1 MEQFRLPAWQLWLVF
16 LLPLLLYANTF
27 KHQYA
32 LDDSIV
38 ITDNQFVQKGISG
51 IGDILSHDSFVG
63 YFGKQKN
70 LVAGGRYRP
79 LSLVTFAIEHSF
91 GGNNPELSHFINVL
105 IYAFSAFI
113 LLLFLFRFLQH
124 LKVSESLKW
133 HLPLLATLI
142 FIAHPVHT
150 EAVANI
156 KGRDELMALLFILL
170 ALLKFEQWLRN
181 PSSKILIFSGVYFF
195 LALLSKESAYPFI
208 LVFPALTFFVRDS
221 NIKQIVR
228 SGIPF
233 FVAAGLALLIRFWA
247 IGTTSISGNADLMNN
262 PFVLASG
269 TERMGT
275 IAFTLLKYWQLWIF
289 PTHLTNDYYP
299 FQIAYHSISNPMALG
314 GIFIYLGLLITGII
328 GFFRRKLL
336 PASMLIYVLAM
347 LPVSNIFFPVG
358 TFMNERFLYLP
369 SFGLAMASA
378 YLLIKMSELTVKKI
392 SGNDWWTYWKSM
404 PLAALAVFAIL
415 TLFSLK
421 TVSRNPVW
429 KNNQTLFLHDVDVST
444 NSAKANNAA
453 GGMLY
458 DLAQQNPDK
467 QNAKLQYEQSR
478 QYLEKAVA
486 IYPDY
491 AAAWTTLGNDYYYI
505 SHDYRKAINAYLKAG
520 GPSALQ
526 NLEGMGNMALQDKE
540 YRGAFMAYRALIRTN
555 KENDHYMQKLGMAY
569 LQANRPDS
577 AIYYFDKTIQLNPK
591 NDMAWVK
598 KGLAYA
604 RDKQMTDK
612 GLECFLTAYNINA
625 NNAEALENAAI
636 VYAGDEKFEQAIIYF
651 KKALHLHPNDKTLLR
666 NIGNLYLQTG
676 QIDEANDYLQ
686 RAVLPK

>member
-1 MEQFRLPAWQLWLVF
+1 
-16 LLPLLLYANTF
+16 
-27 KHQYA
+27 
-32 LDDSIV
+32 
-38 ITDNQFVQKGISG
+38 
-51 IGDILSHDSFVG
+51 
-63 YFGKQKN
+63 
-70 LVAGGRYRP
+70 
-79 LSLVTFAIEHSF
+79 LVTFAIEHSF

-275 IAFTLLKYWQLWIF
+275 IAFTLLKYLQLWIF

-358 TFMNERFLYLP
+358 TFMNERFFVP
-369 SFGLAMASA
+369 SLIRPCHGQRLSA
-378 YLLIKMSELTVKKI
+378 Y
-392 SGNDWWTYWKSM
+392 
-404 PLAALAVFAIL
+404 
-415 TLFSLK
+415 
-421 TVSRNPVW
+421 
-429 KNNQTLFLHDVDVST
+429 
-444 NSAKANNAA
+444 
-453 GGMLY
+453 
-458 DLAQQNPDK
+458 QN
-467 QNAKLQYEQSR
+467 
-478 QYLEKAVA
+478 V
-486 IYPDY
+486 
-491 AAAWTTLGNDYYYI
+491 
-505 SHDYRKAINAYLKAG
+505 
-520 GPSALQ
+520 
-526 NLEGMGNMALQDKE
+526 
-540 YRGAFMAYRALIRTN
+540 
-555 KENDHYMQKLGMAY
+555 
-569 LQANRPDS
+569 
-577 AIYYFDKTIQLNPK
+577 
-591 NDMAWVK
+591 
-598 KGLAYA
+598 
-604 RDKQMTDK
+604 
-612 GLECFLTAYNINA
+612 
-625 NNAEALENAAI
+625 
-636 VYAGDEKFEQAIIYF
+636 
-651 KKALHLHPNDKTLLR
+651 
-666 NIGNLYLQTG
+666 
-676 QIDEANDYLQ
+676 
-686 RAVLPK
+686 